1 MYTQTQKTN
10 NQTTRSSS
18 QNEDAAQVVQQIFA
32 SPSLRVNTT
41 RDVTGVE
48 IGGALKNVVAIA
60 AGIVDGLGLG
70 NNALSA
76 LVAQGT
82 AEIRW
87 LAVRMG
93 ADSSTITGVAGVGDI
108 MLTSFVN
115 LSRNRT
121 VGVRL
126 GKGEKLEDILSS
138 TTQVSIISHHEEKN
152 QNQKEKC
159 FTKSALCIYFVLSF
173 CCCLGSGSRRC
184 EDSAS
189 RYCTGQEI
197 QPDLARSHGS
207 CPGGGRPTDSKRSS
221 GHSHAVSAN

>member
-1 MYTQTQKTN
+1 MHHQSHAFVRTLRYKN
-10 NQTTRSSS
+10 SSS
-18 QNEDAAQVVQQIFA
+18 LSDLFLLSFLFFSFLFENSKIQNEDAAQVVQQIFA
-32 SPSLRVNTT
+32 SPILRVNTT
-41 RDVTGVE
+41 KDVTGVE

-87 LAVRMG
+87 LAIRMG

-138 TTQVSIISHHEEKN
+138 TTQVSSIVTDRDEE
-152 QNQKEKC
+152 
-159 FTKSALCIYFVLSF
+159 
-173 CCCLGSGSRRC
+173 R
-184 EDSAS
+184 
-189 RYCTGQEI
+189 
-197 QPDLARSHGS
+197 
-207 CPGGGRPTDSKRSS
+207 KRVCVCR
-221 GHSHAVSAN
+221 GIVA